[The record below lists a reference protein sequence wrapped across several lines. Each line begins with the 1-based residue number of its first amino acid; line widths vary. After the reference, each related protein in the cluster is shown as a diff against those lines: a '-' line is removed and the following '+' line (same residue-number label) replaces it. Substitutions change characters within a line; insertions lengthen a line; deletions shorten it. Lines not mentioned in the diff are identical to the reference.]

1 MAETPTGQTR
11 AEAHFAEWFRK
22 NYPPDTTILN
32 PDWHAP
38 RIMAA
43 VLYARNFGAAAP
55 ATAEAA
61 KDAAIFGVGVEMHGP
76 AGTKRIDPMTVHPD
90 RSGIEKISPTLPG
103 MSLRDWFAGQALA
116 GLASAQDQ
124 SGAWTSDAQ
133 SAAAWAYE
141 IADAMLAARK
151 ARS

>member
-1 MAETPTGQTR
+1 MAETPTGRTR

-76 AGTKRIDPMTVHPD
+76 AGTKRIDPMTMHPD
-90 RSGIEKISPTLPG
+90 RSGIERLGPTPPG
-103 MSLRDWFAGQALA
+103 MTLRDWFAGQAIA
-116 GLASAQDQ
+116 GACARAEWTPENAASIA
-124 SGAWTSDAQ
+124 ADAY
-133 SAAAWAYE
+133 AY
-141 IADAMLAARK
+141 ADAMLK
-151 ARS
+151 AREARS